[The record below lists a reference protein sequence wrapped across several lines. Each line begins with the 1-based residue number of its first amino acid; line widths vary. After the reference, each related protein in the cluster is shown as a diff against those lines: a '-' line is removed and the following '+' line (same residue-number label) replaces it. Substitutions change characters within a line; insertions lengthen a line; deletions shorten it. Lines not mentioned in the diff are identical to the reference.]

1 MTIEIIFTIV
11 FGKCDELIFQ
21 HRTKDEKQLNAECDW
36 ISLWNVINCFDV
48 LVSPLLAPTTNNNA
62 CSSARYHEILDSWK
76 IFDIVLPL
84 NGWNDA
90 NDIQFT
96 IIFFDVL
103 QNLHRY
109 VLATWMEATSKR
121 DYVYT
126 FISTNWTNETEI
138 LTIRRSERGKMH
150 QLCTRKICTDL
161 FSMEINSSN
170 RMGLWNSSNI
180 FSRLIVN
187 L

>member
-109 VLATWMEATSKR
+109 LLATWMEATSKR
-121 DYVYT
+121 LYIHFQQLNKRDRNFNDSSVGT
-126 FISTNWTNETEI
+126 WKNASIV
-138 LTIRRSERGKMH
+138 H
-150 QLCTRKICTDL
+150 QKDL
-161 FSMEINSSN
+161 Y
-170 RMGLWNSSNI
+170 
-180 FSRLIVN
+180 RLIFN
-187 L
+187 GNKFQQ